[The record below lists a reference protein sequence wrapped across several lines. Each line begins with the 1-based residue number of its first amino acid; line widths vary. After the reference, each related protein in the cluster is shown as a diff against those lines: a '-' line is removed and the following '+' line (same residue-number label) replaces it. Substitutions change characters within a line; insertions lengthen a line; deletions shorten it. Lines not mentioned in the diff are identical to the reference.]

1 MILVNCHPQKSTESY
16 ELLLAAVNKWKAKYE
31 KRQMGE
37 ANILNKVDM
46 VFDQSLDGK
55 SKPKNKSRHES
66 RWPSSTK
73 QQV

>member
-1 MILVNCHPQKSTESY
+1 MTLVNCHPQKSTESY
-16 ELLLAAVNKWKAKYE
+16 ELLLAVVNKWKAKYE

-46 VFDQSLDGK
+46 VFDQSR
-55 SKPKNKSRHES
+55 KPKNKSRHES